1 MYGRLAQLA
10 HVVRKDFRTKSNG
23 NSLRPLRQ
31 KQGKLHGQ
39 CDWFFVSAVVASLP
53 LRGFGI
59 ENGVECELRKPRLDI
74 TWGGGTVAREDVSPV
89 SLRVDKQ
96 VFLPHLHKG
105 VADRGVAVGVKL
117 HGVAHNVG
125 HFVVPSVVHAFHRV
139 QYTALNRFQAV
150 GDVGHGAFQDNV
162 RGVVEEPILV
172 HATKVMHRRGIEAVG
187 GFIVGMRFN
196 ALFLVFVLF
205 LFVGHVQAFFQF
217 VRVFYFVVHSVSF
230 LYVCISARYISCVIK
245 LSHRSNAEGL
255 SSAYFAVL

>member
-1 MYGRLAQLA
+1 M
-10 HVVRKDFRTKSNG
+10 
-23 NSLRPLRQ
+23 RQ

-39 CDWFFVSAVVASLP
+39 RDGFFVSSVVASLP

-74 TWGGGTVAREDVSPV
+74 TWGGSAVASEYVSPV

-117 HGVAHNVG
+117 HGMAHNVG

-139 QYTALNRFQAV
+139 QYAALNRFQAV
-150 GDVGHGAFQDNV
+150 GDVRHGAFQDNV

-187 GFIVGMRFN
+187 GFVVGMRFN

-205 LFVGHVQAFFQF
+205 LFVGHVRAFFQF

-230 LYVCISARYISCVIK
+230 SFTFHNKHETGTLASFIQHHAKIQIK
-245 LSHRSNAEGL
+245 LGL
-255 SSAYFAVL
+255 AVFYRRN